1 MVGEAK
7 IGNFLVA
14 VKVFLETTP
23 EGLPTLCDTLKQAG
37 VPSGK
42 GTKHRRRGD
51 HES

>member
-1 MVGEAK
+1 MVDVAK
-7 IGNFLVA
+7 IGNFLIA
-14 VKVFLETTP
+14 VKMFLETAP
-23 EGLPTLCDTLKQAG
+23 EGLPALCDTLQQAG

>member
-1 MVGEAK
+1 MVDVAK

-23 EGLPTLCDTLKQAG
+23 EGLPALCDILKQAG

-42 GTKHRRRGD
+42 GTKCRRRRG